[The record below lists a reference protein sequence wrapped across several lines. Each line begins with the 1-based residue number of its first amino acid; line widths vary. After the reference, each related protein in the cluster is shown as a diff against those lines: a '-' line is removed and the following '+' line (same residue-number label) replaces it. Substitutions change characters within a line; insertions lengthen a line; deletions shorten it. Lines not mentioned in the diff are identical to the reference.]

1 MRKKSTDFRF
11 LLETKEEITHLISC
25 KIKTSLI
32 IGYNLYICPSDNY
45 IRLTWQSK
53 IHVERVL

>member
-32 IGYNLYICPSDNY
+32 IGYNLYICPSD
-45 IRLTWQSK
+45 K
-53 IHVERVL
+53 